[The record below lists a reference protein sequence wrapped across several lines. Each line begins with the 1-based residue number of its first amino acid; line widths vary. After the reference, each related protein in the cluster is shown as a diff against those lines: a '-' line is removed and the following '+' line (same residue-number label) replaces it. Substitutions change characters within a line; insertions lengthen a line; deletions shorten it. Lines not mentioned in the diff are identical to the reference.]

1 MRCGRWR
8 REHRIEPGHLQAAA
22 ILGPNSVRSEIVVSD
37 PIISLSDFKSDAS
50 QWLKRLQDESDAVVL
65 TQNGRASAVV
75 QSYETFQRQQQ
86 ALLMLKLLAQG
97 EADIAAGRLIP
108 QEEVFAK
115 LRERFTP
122 DA

>member
-1 MRCGRWR
+1 M
-8 REHRIEPGHLQAAA
+8 
-22 ILGPNSVRSEIVVSD
+22 SD

-75 QSYETFQRQQQ
+75 LSYETFQRQQQ
-86 ALLMLKLLAQG
+86 ALLMRKLLAQG
-97 EADIAAGRLIP
+97 EADIAAGRLVP

-115 LRERFTP
+115 LRERFAP

>member
-1 MRCGRWR
+1 M
-8 REHRIEPGHLQAAA
+8 
-22 ILGPNSVRSEIVVSD
+22 SD

-50 QWLKRLQDESDAVVL
+50 QWLKRLQEDSESVVL

-115 LRERFTP
+115 LRERFAP

>member
-1 MRCGRWR
+1 M
-8 REHRIEPGHLQAAA
+8 
-22 ILGPNSVRSEIVVSD
+22 SD

-50 QWLKRLQDESDAVVL
+50 QWLKRLQEESDAVVL

-115 LRERFTP
+115 LRERFAP

>member
-1 MRCGRWR
+1 M
-8 REHRIEPGHLQAAA
+8 
-22 ILGPNSVRSEIVVSD
+22 SD

-50 QWLKRLQDESDAVVL
+50 QWLKRLQEESDAVVL

-75 QSYETFQRQQQ
+75 QSYETYQRQQQ

-115 LRERFTP
+115 LRERFAP

>member
-1 MRCGRWR
+1 M
-8 REHRIEPGHLQAAA
+8 
-22 ILGPNSVRSEIVVSD
+22 SD
-37 PIISLSDFKSDAS
+37 SIISLSDFKSDAS
-50 QWLKRLQDESDAVVL
+50 QWLKRLQEESDAVVL

-75 QSYETFQRQQQ
+75 QSYDTFQRQQQ

-115 LRERFTP
+115 LSERFAP

>member
-1 MRCGRWR
+1 M
-8 REHRIEPGHLQAAA
+8 
-22 ILGPNSVRSEIVVSD
+22 SD
-37 PIISLSDFKSDAS
+37 TIISLSDFKSDAS

-75 QSYETFQRQQQ
+75 QSYDTFQRQQQ

-115 LRERFTP
+115 LRERFAP

>member
-1 MRCGRWR
+1 M
-8 REHRIEPGHLQAAA
+8 
-22 ILGPNSVRSEIVVSD
+22 SD

-50 QWLKRLQDESDAVVL
+50 QWLKRLQEESDAVVL

-97 EADIAAGRLIP
+97 EADIAAGRIIP
-108 QEEVFAK
+108 QEEVF
-115 LRERFTP
+115 ERMEERLKQGYE
-122 DA
+122 

>member
-1 MRCGRWR
+1 M
-8 REHRIEPGHLQAAA
+8 
-22 ILGPNSVRSEIVVSD
+22 SD

-97 EADIAAGRLIP
+97 EADIAAGRTIP
-108 QEEVFAK
+108 QEEVF
-115 LRERFTP
+115 ERMEKRLKQGHE
-122 DA
+122 

>member
-1 MRCGRWR
+1 M
-8 REHRIEPGHLQAAA
+8 
-22 ILGPNSVRSEIVVSD
+22 SD

-108 QEEVFAK
+108 QEQVFAK
-115 LRERFTP
+115 LRERFAP

>member
-1 MRCGRWR
+1 M
-8 REHRIEPGHLQAAA
+8 
-22 ILGPNSVRSEIVVSD
+22 SD

-75 QSYETFQRQQQ
+75 QSYETYQRQQQ
-86 ALLMLKLLAQG
+86 ALLMLKLLAKG

-115 LRERFTP
+115 LRERFAP

>member
-1 MRCGRWR
+1 M
-8 REHRIEPGHLQAAA
+8 
-22 ILGPNSVRSEIVVSD
+22 SD

-108 QEEVFAK
+108 QEEVFAE
-115 LRERFTP
+115 LRERFAP

>member
-1 MRCGRWR
+1 M
-8 REHRIEPGHLQAAA
+8 
-22 ILGPNSVRSEIVVSD
+22 SD

-50 QWLKRLQDESDAVVL
+50 QWLKRLQNESDAVVL

-108 QEEVFAK
+108 QEEVFAE
-115 LRERFTP
+115 LRERFAP
-122 DA
+122 HA

>member
-1 MRCGRWR
+1 M
-8 REHRIEPGHLQAAA
+8 
-22 ILGPNSVRSEIVVSD
+22 SD
-37 PIISLSDFKSDAS
+37 SIISLSDFKSDAS
-50 QWLKRLQDESDAVVL
+50 QWLKRLQEESDAVVL

-75 QSYETFQRQQQ
+75 QSYDTFQRRQQ

-97 EADIAAGRLIP
+97 EADIAAGRLVP

-115 LRERFTP
+115 LRERFAP

>member
-1 MRCGRWR
+1 M
-8 REHRIEPGHLQAAA
+8 
-22 ILGPNSVRSEIVVSD
+22 SD

-50 QWLKRLQDESDAVVL
+50 QWLKRLQEGSDAVVL

-75 QSYETFQRQQQ
+75 QSYETYQRQQQ
-86 ALLMLKLLAQG
+86 ALLMLKLLAQS

-115 LRERFTP
+115 LRERFAP

>member
-1 MRCGRWR
+1 M
-8 REHRIEPGHLQAAA
+8 
-22 ILGPNSVRSEIVVSD
+22 SD

-50 QWLKRLQDESDAVVL
+50 QWLKRLQEESDAVVL

-97 EADIAAGRLIP
+97 EADIAAGRTIP
-108 QEEVFAK
+108 QEEVF
-115 LRERFTP
+115 ERME
-122 DA
+122 ARLKQGYE

>member
-1 MRCGRWR
+1 M
-8 REHRIEPGHLQAAA
+8 
-22 ILGPNSVRSEIVVSD
+22 SD

-50 QWLKRLQDESDAVVL
+50 QWLKRLQEESDAVVL

-97 EADIAAGRLIP
+97 EADIAAGRTIP
-108 QEEVFAK
+108 QEEVF
-115 LRERFTP
+115 ERMEERLKQGYE
-122 DA
+122 

>member
-1 MRCGRWR
+1 M
-8 REHRIEPGHLQAAA
+8 
-22 ILGPNSVRSEIVVSD
+22 ND

-50 QWLKRLQDESDAVVL
+50 QWLKRLQEESDAVVL

-108 QEEVFAK
+108 QEEVFAT
-115 LRERFTP
+115 LRERFAP

>member
-1 MRCGRWR
+1 MT
-8 REHRIEPGHLQAAA
+8 
-22 ILGPNSVRSEIVVSD
+22 D

-50 QWLKRLQDESDAVVL
+50 QWLKRLQEESEAVVL

-97 EADIAAGRLIP
+97 EADIAAGHLIP
-108 QEEVFAK
+108 QEDAFAN
-115 LRERFTP
+115 LRERFAP
-122 DA
+122 DT

>member
-1 MRCGRWR
+1 M
-8 REHRIEPGHLQAAA
+8 
-22 ILGPNSVRSEIVVSD
+22 SD

-75 QSYETFQRQQQ
+75 QSYDTFQRQQQ

-97 EADIAAGRLIP
+97 EADIAAGRLVP

-115 LRERFTP
+115 LRERFAP

>member
-1 MRCGRWR
+1 M
-8 REHRIEPGHLQAAA
+8 
-22 ILGPNSVRSEIVVSD
+22 ND

-50 QWLKRLQDESDAVVL
+50 QWLKRLQEESDSVVL

-115 LRERFTP
+115 LRERFAP

>member
-1 MRCGRWR
+1 M
-8 REHRIEPGHLQAAA
+8 
-22 ILGPNSVRSEIVVSD
+22 SD

-108 QEEVFAK
+108 QEEIFTK
-115 LRERFTP
+115 LRERFAP